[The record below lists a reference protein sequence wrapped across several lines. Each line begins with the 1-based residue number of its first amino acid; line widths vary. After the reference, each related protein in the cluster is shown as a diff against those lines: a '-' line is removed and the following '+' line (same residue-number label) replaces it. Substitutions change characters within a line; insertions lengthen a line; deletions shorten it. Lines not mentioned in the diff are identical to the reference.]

1 VTAAREGTPPV
12 PAGRLADRLGLALLL
27 SRAGRLRRG
36 SLDLRL
42 PDGSARRLH
51 GRAAGPHARLM
62 LHRGRAVRRCLAGGG
77 VGLAE
82 GYIAGEWDT
91 PDLVALL
98 ELLDLNREAW
108 GRVPLGTAPRR
119 WRHRLRHLL
128 RASTKAGS
136 RRNIPAHYDLGNA
149 FFAAW
154 LDPSLTYSAAMWSP
168 GTPDLAA
175 AQAAKHR
182 RLARLIGLRPGHRL
196 LEIGCG
202 WGTFAILAAKEF
214 GAEVRAITLSLAQA
228 EHARAAVFRAGLAE
242 RVEILLQDYREVQGQ
257 FDRIAAIEV
266 VEAVGERFWPVFFTG
281 LRRHL
286 LPQGRAGL
294 QAITIAEHRFPA
306 YRRGADFIQTHIFP
320 GGMLPSPGVL
330 AREIGRAGLV
340 REAELTFGGD
350 YARTLAAWN
359 ARFQAAWPGLR
370 GSPGF
375 DERFRRLWTYYLAY
389 CEAGFRTGTLDVRQ
403 TVLRPI

>member
-1 VTAAREGTPPV
+1 MTGAQEEVL
-12 PAGRLADRLGLALLL
+12 PAPTGRLADRLSLALL
-27 SRAGRLRRG
+27 SRLAGRLRCG

-42 PDGSARRLH
+42 PDGSVRRIHGPAPGPHAQLMLHH
-51 GRAAGPHARLM
+51 GRAA
-62 LHRGRAVRRCLAGGG
+62 RRCLAGGG
-77 VGLAE
+77 IGLAE

-91 PDLVALL
+91 PDLATLL
-98 ELLDLNREAW
+98 ELLDLNRETW
-108 GRVPLGTAPRR
+108 GRVPFGTALLR

-128 RASTKAGS
+128 RSNTKAGS

-154 LDPSLTYSAAMWSP
+154 LDPSLTYSAALWAP

-182 RLARLIGLRPGHRL
+182 RLARLIGLRPGQRL

-202 WGTFAILAAKEF
+202 WGAFAILAAKEF
-214 GAEVRAITLSLAQA
+214 GAKVQAITLSPAQA

-242 RVEILLQDYREVQGQ
+242 RVEIRLQDYREVEGR

-266 VEAVGERFWPVFFTG
+266 VEAVGERFWPVFFAG

-286 LPQGRAGL
+286 LPEGRAGL

-306 YRRGADFIQTHIFP
+306 YRCQADFIQAHVFP
-320 GGMLPSPGVL
+320 GGMLPSPGAL
-330 AREIGRAGLV
+330 AREIDRAGLV
-340 REAELTFGGD
+340 REDELTFGRD

-359 ARFQAAWPGLR
+359 ARFQAVWPGLR
-370 GSPGF
+370 GPGF
-375 DERFRRLWTYYLAY
+375 DERFRRYWTYYLAY

-403 TVLRPI
+403 TVLRLG